1 MVYVTCRNPISIP
14 WRGIRAPRQPR
25 SDVVITKDKLF
36 FIKYMLVGLVQVK

>member
-1 MVYVTCRNPISIP
+1 MSIP

-36 FIKYMLVGLVQVK
+36 LLSICL